1 MLRILAVYGTTH
13 GQTRKVAD
21 AIAEAL
27 GAGGIIVDVRE
38 AGRAAPPADGYA
50 AVVVAASVHGGT
62 YQKPVMRW
70 VKANAFAL
78 NRMPTAFVSVSLGV
92 LQHDEA
98 VQTELKA
105 IAGRFLEA
113 TGWRAPLVKQVAG
126 ALPYT
131 KYNWFLRRMMK
142 RIAAQAGGDTDTS
155 RDYEYT
161 DWNDLA
167 SFARQFGRRVADHVS
182 PAAAVAHAVAS

>member
-1 MLRILAVYGTTH
+1 MLRILVVYGSTH
-13 GQTRKVAD
+13 GHTCKVAD
-21 AIAEAL
+21 AIAETL
-27 GAGGIIVDVRE
+27 GAAGILADVRE
-38 AGRAAPPADGYA
+38 AGRAAPPAEGYA
-50 AVVVAASVHGGT
+50 AVVVAASVHGGK

-70 VKANAFAL
+70 VRAHAFAL
-78 NRMPTAFVSVSLGV
+78 NRMPTAFVSVCLGV
-92 LQHDEA
+92 LQHDDA
-98 VQTELKA
+98 VRTELEA
-105 IAGRFLEA
+105 IVGRYLEA
-113 TGWRAPLVKQVAG
+113 AGWRGPVVKQVAG

-167 SFARQFGRRVADHVS
+167 AFTKQFGRSVAEHVS
-182 PAAAVAHAVAS
+182 PAAAVVHAVAS